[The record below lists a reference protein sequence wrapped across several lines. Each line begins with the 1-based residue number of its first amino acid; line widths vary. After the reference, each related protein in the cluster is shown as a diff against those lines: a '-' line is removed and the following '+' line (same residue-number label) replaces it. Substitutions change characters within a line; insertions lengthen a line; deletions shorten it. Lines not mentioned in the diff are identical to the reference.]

1 VADDDLA
8 EQLSVSTKGTTGY
21 DPFARGGLPVVVR
34 TIQAPDQAR
43 RLAWIDKA
51 LAPAAT
57 RLPRTNL
64 AALRNALGAV
74 IGLELIVSLRDA
86 CGLSPQ
92 ATEDCL
98 AWTARTIVDAVTAP
112 PNSDH
117 RPPGN
122 RSAT

>member
-21 DPFARGGLPVVVR
+21 DPFARG
-34 TIQAPDQAR
+34 
-43 RLAWIDKA
+43 RL
-51 LAPAAT
+51 
-57 RLPRTNL
+57 
-64 AALRNALGAV
+64 
-74 IGLELIVSLRDA
+74 S
-86 CGLSPQ
+86 
-92 ATEDCL
+92 EDCL